1 MSNLLKFGIPK
12 GSLEEATIDLFK
24 QAGWTVKT
32 SSRSYF
38 PGIDDDEMKCSLIR
52 PQEMGRYVE
61 RGTID
66 VGIAGRDWV
75 RENDSDVVEVCEMV
89 YSKVSRRPV
98 RWVLVVGQESKV
110 QKPEDLA
117 GCTISTELVEF
128 TKRYFAERN
137 IPVTVEF
144 SWGATEAKV
153 VEGLCDAI
161 VEVTETG
168 STIKANNLRIVCD
181 LMTSVPVM
189 IANKTAWTDPWKRAK
204 IEQIATLLQS
214 ALRAEGM
221 VGPEDER
228 AGRPY
233 RGDHLGAAESEES
246 DCITPLQVRLG
257 LHREYPAGKGSP
269 PDHPRT
275 AASRRPGDC
284 RISADQDYLIAPR
297 IEAGRLCAACKKP
310 RQVFPPGLC
319 RRQS

>member
-1 MSNLLKFGIPK
+1 MANQLKFGIPK
-12 GSLEEATIDLFK
+12 GSLEDATVDLFK
-24 QAGWTVKT
+24 QAGWSVGV

-38 PGIDDDEMKCSLIR
+38 PSIDDEEMKCSLIR

-75 RENDSDVVEVCEMV
+75 RENQSDVVEVCEMI

-98 RWVLVVGQESKV
+98 RWVLVVGPDSKV

-117 GCTISTELVEF
+117 GATISTELVGF
-128 TKRYFAERN
+128 TQRYFAERN

-168 STIKANNLRIVCD
+168 STIRANNLRIVCD
-181 LMTSVPVM
+181 LMSSVPVM
-189 IANKTAWTDPWKRAK
+189 IVNKQAWNDPWKRAK
-204 IEQIATLLQS
+204 IEQIATLLNS

-221 VGPEDER
+221 VGLKMNAPAEKIEAITAVLPSLKTPTVSHLYKSDWVSIESILPEKQVRQIIPELLK
-228 AGRPY
+228 
-233 RGDHLGAAESEES
+233 LGAQG
-246 DCITPLQVRLG
+246 IV
-257 LHREYPAGKGSP
+257 EYPLSK
-269 PDHPRT
+269 
-275 AASRRPGDC
+275 
-284 RISADQDYLIAPR
+284 II
-297 IEAGRLCAACKKP
+297 
-310 RQVFPPGLC
+310 
-319 RRQS
+319 

>member
-1 MSNLLKFGIPK
+1 MADILKFGIPK
-12 GSLEEATIDLFK
+12 GSLEEATVDLFR
-24 QAGWTVKT
+24 QAGWTVNI

-38 PGIDDDEMKCSLIR
+38 PAIDDEEMKCSLIR

-75 RENDSDVVEVCEMV
+75 RENDSDVVTVCEMV

-98 RWVLVVGQESKV
+98 RWVLVVAQDSPV
-110 QKPEDLA
+110 QKPEDLRGA
-117 GCTISTELVEF
+117 TISTELVGF
-128 TKRYFAERN
+128 TKRFFAERG

-168 STIKANNLRIVCD
+168 STIRANGLRIVCD
-181 LMTSVPVM
+181 LMESVPVM
-189 IANKTAWTDPWKRAK
+189 VVNKMAWTDPWKRSK

-221 VGPEDER
+221 VGLKMNAPADRIKAITAVLPSLKNPTVAHLYNSDWVSIESILPEKEVR
-228 AGRPY
+228 QIIPELLR
-233 RGDHLGAAESEES
+233 LGAQG
-246 DCITPLQVRLG
+246 IV
-257 LHREYPAGKGSP
+257 EYPLSK
-269 PDHPRT
+269 
-275 AASRRPGDC
+275 
-284 RISADQDYLIAPR
+284 IL
-297 IEAGRLCAACKKP
+297 
-310 RQVFPPGLC
+310 
-319 RRQS
+319 

>member
-1 MSNLLKFGIPK
+1 MADILKFGIPK
-12 GSLEEATIDLFK
+12 GSLEEATVDLFR
-24 QAGWTVKT
+24 QAGWTVNV

-38 PGIDDDEMKCSLIR
+38 PAIDDEEMKCSLIR

-75 RENDSDVVEVCEMV
+75 RENDSDVITVCEMV

-98 RWVLVVGQESKV
+98 RWVLVVAQDSPV
-110 QKPEDLA
+110 QKPEDLSGA
-117 GCTISTELVEF
+117 TISTELVGF
-128 TKRYFAERN
+128 TKRYFAERG

-168 STIKANNLRIVCD
+168 STIRANGLRIVCD
-181 LMTSVPVM
+181 LMESVPVM
-189 IANKTAWTDPWKRAK
+189 VANKTAWSDPWKRSK

-221 VGPEDER
+221 VGLKMNAPADRIQAITAVLPSLKNPTVAHLYNSDWVSIESILPEKEVR
-228 AGRPY
+228 QIIPELLR
-233 RGDHLGAAESEES
+233 LGAQG
-246 DCITPLQVRLG
+246 IV
-257 LHREYPAGKGSP
+257 EYPLSK
-269 PDHPRT
+269 
-275 AASRRPGDC
+275 
-284 RISADQDYLIAPR
+284 IL
-297 IEAGRLCAACKKP
+297 
-310 RQVFPPGLC
+310 
-319 RRQS
+319 

>member
-1 MSNLLKFGIPK
+1 MSNILKFGIPK
-12 GSLEEATIDLFK
+12 GSLEEATVDLFK
-24 QAGWTVKT
+24 QAGWSLGI

-38 PGIDDDEMKCSLIR
+38 PTIDDDEMKCSLIR

-75 RENDSDVVEVCEMV
+75 RENDSQVVEVCEMV

-98 RWVLVVGQESKV
+98 RWVLVVGPDSKV
-110 QKPEDLA
+110 EKPEDLA

-168 STIKANNLRIVCD
+168 STIRANNLRIVCD
-181 LMTSVPVM
+181 LMSSVPVM
-189 IANKTAWTDPWKRAK
+189 IANRAAWNDPWKRTK
-204 IEQIATLLQS
+204 IEQIGTMLQS
-214 ALRAEGM
+214 ALSAEGM
-221 VGPEDER
+221 VGLKMN
-228 AGRPY
+228 A
-233 RGDHLGAAESEES
+233 
-246 DCITPLQVRLG
+246 
-257 LHREYPAGKGSP
+257 PA
-269 PDHPRT
+269 D
-275 AASRRPGDC
+275 
-284 RISADQDYLIAPR
+284 R
-297 IEAGRLCAACKKP
+297 IEAIIAILPSLKNPTVSHLYKSDWVSIESILP
-310 RQVFPPGLC
+310 EKQVRQIIPALMKMGAQGIVEYPL
-319 RRQS
+319 SKII

>member
-1 MSNLLKFGIPK
+1 MSNILKFGIPK
-12 GSLEEATIDLFK
+12 GSLEDATVDLFK
-24 QAGWTVKT
+24 QAGWSLGI

-38 PGIDDDEMKCSLIR
+38 PSIDDEEMKCSLIR

-98 RWVLVVGQESKV
+98 RWVLVVGPDSKV
-110 QKPEDLA
+110 ERPEDLA
-117 GCTISTELVEF
+117 GGTISTELVEF

-168 STIKANNLRIVCD
+168 STIRANNLRIVCD
-181 LMTSVPVM
+181 LMSSVPVM
-189 IANKTAWTDPWKRAK
+189 IANRAAWNDPWKRTK
-204 IEQIATLLQS
+204 IEEIATMLQS
-214 ALRAEGM
+214 ALSAEGM
-221 VGPEDER
+221 VGLKMNAPADRIEEIIAILPSLKNPTVSHLYKSDWVSIESILPEK
-228 AGRPY
+228 
-233 RGDHLGAAESEES
+233 
-246 DCITPLQVRLG
+246 QVRQIIPSLMKIG
-257 LHREYPAGKGSP
+257 AQGIVEYPLSK
-269 PDHPRT
+269 
-275 AASRRPGDC
+275 
-284 RISADQDYLIAPR
+284 II
-297 IEAGRLCAACKKP
+297 
-310 RQVFPPGLC
+310 
-319 RRQS
+319 

>member
-1 MSNLLKFGIPK
+1 MSNILKFGIPK
-12 GSLEEATIDLFK
+12 GSLEEATVDLFK
-24 QAGWTVKT
+24 QAGWSLGI

-38 PGIDDDEMKCSLIR
+38 PTIDDEEMKCSLIR

-75 RENDSDVVEVCEMV
+75 RENDSQVVEVCEMV

-98 RWVLVVGQESKV
+98 RWVLVVGPDSPIQR
-110 QKPEDLA
+110 PEDLA

-168 STIKANNLRIVCD
+168 STIRANNLRIVCD
-181 LMTSVPVM
+181 LMSSVPVM
-189 IANKTAWTDPWKRAK
+189 IANRAAWNEPWKRTK
-204 IEQIATLLQS
+204 IEQIGTMLQS
-214 ALRAEGM
+214 ALSAEGM
-221 VGPEDER
+221 VGLKMN
-228 AGRPY
+228 A
-233 RGDHLGAAESEES
+233 
-246 DCITPLQVRLG
+246 
-257 LHREYPAGKGSP
+257 PA
-269 PDHPRT
+269 D
-275 AASRRPGDC
+275 
-284 RISADQDYLIAPR
+284 R
-297 IEAGRLCAACKKP
+297 IEAIIAILPSLKNPTVSHLYKSDWVSIESILP
-310 RQVFPPGLC
+310 EKQVRQIIPALMKMGAQGIVEYPL
-319 RRQS
+319 SKII